1 MFFISSCSAIT
12 GTSPKQAVQ
21 LKPQSIQPQKTD
33 AAEAIIYG
41 LKNRNSALKTFKGTG
56 TIKLYNK
63 GIRQT
68 TRLAWAGSLP
78 DKIRIEILS
87 LAGRPDL
94 SIAGNGRKLYFLF
107 HQNRKIY
114 KKAFNA
120 DLNKLISIPVKT
132 TEIITLLSGRIPIL
146 KYKTALFK
154 KTPAPNT
161 SVIILKNAEE
171 EILEKIFLAANEKDV
186 RRIEIFNPKGSL
198 RYAAAFNGIRKINAY
213 SVPTGFELSDKD
225 AVVHI
230 SIDKYWTDII
240 IDQSV
245 FTLGNE

>member
-1 MFFISSCSAIT
+1 MFFISSCSSIT
-12 GTSPKQAVQ
+12 GTIPKPTVQ
-21 LKPQSIQPQKTD
+21 LKHQSIQSKKTD

-41 LKNRNSALKTFKGTG
+41 LKNRNSTLKTFKGTG

-94 SIAGNGRKLYFLF
+94 SLAGNGRKLYFLF
-107 HQNRKIY
+107 HQNRKIH

-120 DLNKLISIPVKT
+120 DLDKLISISVKAT
-132 TEIITLLSGRIPIL
+132 DIITLLSGRIPVL
-146 KYKTALFK
+146 KYKTALLK
-154 KTPAPNT
+154 KTPASNT

-186 RRIEIFNPKGSL
+186 RRIEVFNHGGSL
-198 RYAAAFNGIRKINAY
+198 RYAADFNGIRKINAY
-213 SVPTGFELSDKD
+213 SVPTGFELADKD

-230 SIDKYWTDII
+230 AIDKYWTDII